1 MLIPLE
7 DILGPMFHHKA
18 EFEGIICVEGF
29 ADGSVHI
36 DYVASV
42 IYTHPEVAWVV
53 GGGSQKRT
61 WNLL

>member
-61 WNLL
+61 